1 MVFRGRVIRVRPLCS
16 TTMSEPNSPV
26 SAVFALQRNAI
37 EQTHEAVKRG
47 VETQQE
53 FGEAFVDFGPAKQA
67 NERGYDAVR
76 TVVDVY
82 FDAVESTTP
91 GQEDLLDD
99 FRTTVDEQ
107 LDALEANQVEAI
119 EAIEANA
126 QEGSESVDELFER
139 VIEVLNEQFEAVLDA
154 HADVQGQTVEAV
166 EDLEGNLEE
175 LQAEFETQF
184 AQFEE
189 QATELQ
195 QHVEDMHDDIA
206 EIADQQVE
214 VQVESL
220 DTIKGIG
227 STYVDRLQDQG
238 IESFEALA
246 EASTDTV
253 AETAEVSR
261 EQANE
266 WIEAAQLQA

>member
-1 MVFRGRVIRVRPLCS
+1 MVFKDKVIRVRPLRS

-47 VETQQE
+47 VDTQQE
-53 FGEAFVDFGPAKQA
+53 FGKAFVDFGPAKQA
-67 NERGYDAVR
+67 NERSYDAVR
-76 TVVDVY
+76 TVVDMY

-91 GQEDLLDD
+91 GQQDLLGD

-119 EAIEANA
+119 EAVEANA

-139 VIEVLNEQFEAVLDA
+139 VIVALNEQFEAVLDA
-154 HADVQGQTVEAV
+154 HAGVEDQTVEAV
-166 EDLEGNLEE
+166 EDLEDNLEE

-184 AQFEE
+184 AQFEA

-195 QHVEDMHDDIA
+195 QHVEAVGDDT
-206 EIADQQVE
+206 E
-214 VQVESL
+214 
-220 DTIKGIG
+220 
-227 STYVDRLQDQG
+227 R
-238 IESFEALA
+238 
-246 EASTDTV
+246 
-253 AETAEVSR
+253 SR
-261 EQANE
+261 GEDGRYN
-266 WIEAAQLQA
+266 